1 MEYSDKAHLK
11 LLLGV
16 LERTQGSRH
25 TEKLGGFR
33 KDIQDVFITVFW
45 RIWLFGHCHREL
57 LLLLLTTFV
66 N

>member
-16 LERTQGSRH
+16 LERTQRSRH

-33 KDIQDVFITVFW
+33 KDIQGVFIIVFW
-45 RIWLFGHCHREL
+45 RIWVFGHCHREL
-57 LLLLLTTFV
+57 LLLLTTFV